1 MSALD
6 SISSV
11 MDDFKAIKSQLEALC
26 AKREYCVADIRR
38 KALERLEGDRE
49 KADELVA
56 ALVADKFVDDS
67 RYASAFA
74 REKASLQGWGPIKIR
89 FQLRAKGISDSVISA
104 ALEEIDADKASAR
117 LQKLLENKWHSLQD
131 DPQGRLKL
139 FKFALTRG
147 YEYEEID
154 PIVRIITSPK

>member
-1 MSALD
+1 MIQKNQEGLNRLNQLLD
-6 SISSV
+6 MLLVFGSYVFSSW
-11 MDDFKAIKSQLEALC
+11 FWLN
-26 AKREYCVADIRR
+26 Y
-38 KALERLEGDRE
+38 LEGDRE

>member
-1 MSALD
+1 MASL
-6 SISSV
+6 IS
-11 MDDFKAIKSQLEALC
+11 
-26 AKREYCVADIRR
+26 
-38 KALERLEGDRE
+38 
-49 KADELVA
+49 
-56 ALVADKFVDDS
+56 DKFVDDA

-89 FQLRAKGISDSVISA
+89 FQLRAKGISDAVISG

-117 LQKLLENKWHSLQD
+117 LQKLLENKWNSLQD

-154 PIVRIITSPK
+154 PLVRQITSPK

>member
-1 MSALD
+1 METDALKT
-6 SISSV
+6 V
-11 MDDFKAIKSQLEALC
+11 KSQLEALC
-26 AKREYCVADIRR
+26 AKREYCESDIRR
-38 KALERLEGDRE
+38 KALDRLEGDRQ

-56 ALVADKFVDDS
+56 ALVADKFVDNA

-89 FQLRAKGISDSVISA
+89 FQLRAKGISEADITSA
-104 ALEEIDADKASAR
+104 LGEIDAGKASAR
-117 LQKLLENKWHSLQD
+117 LEKLLLNKWHTLQD

-139 FKFALTRG
+139 IKFALTRG

-154 PIVRIITSPK
+154 PLVRLITKPE

>member
-1 MSALD
+1 METDTLKT
-6 SISSV
+6 V
-11 MDDFKAIKSQLEALC
+11 RNQLEALC
-26 AKREYCVADIRR
+26 AKREYCESDIRR
-38 KALERLEGDRE
+38 KALDRLEGDRQ

-56 ALVADKFVDDS
+56 ALVADKFVDNA

-89 FQLRAKGISDSVISA
+89 FQLRAKGISEADIASA
-104 ALEEIDADKASAR
+104 LGEIDAGKASAR
-117 LQKLLENKWHSLQD
+117 LEKLLLNKWHTLQD

-139 FKFALTRG
+139 IKFALTRG

-154 PIVRIITSPK
+154 PLVRQITTPE

>member
-1 MSALD
+1 METDTLKT
-6 SISSV
+6 V
-11 MDDFKAIKSQLEALC
+11 KSQLEALC
-26 AKREYCVADIRR
+26 AKREYCVSDIRR
-38 KALERLEGDRE
+38 KALDRLEGDRQ

-56 ALVADKFVDDS
+56 ALVADKFVDNA

-89 FQLRAKGISDSVISA
+89 FQLRAKGISEADITSA
-104 ALEEIDADKASAR
+104 LGEIDAGKASAR
-117 LQKLLENKWHSLQD
+117 LEKLLLNKWHSLQD

-139 FKFALTRG
+139 IKFALTRG

-154 PIVRIITSPK
+154 PLVRQITTPE